1 MKPPPINLEQV
12 TTLPMLM
19 RLTVPEDYQDE
30 NGHMNMRYYLAIFD
44 DAGYP
49 FVDSLGL
56 GLEMRAATQSG
67 GFDLEHHI
75 HYLREVH
82 PGDSVA
88 VYLRVVGR
96 TAKRMHYLMFLVNE
110 SRGTLAAIFECINA
124 FADLSIRRTAPWPA
138 EAAARL
144 DALVK
149 AHAELDWAAPV
160 CGVMN
165 A

>member
-1 MKPPPINLEQV
+1 MKPPTLDLEQV
-12 TTLPMLM
+12 TALPLLV
-19 RLTVPEDYQDE
+19 RLTVPDSYRDE

-56 GLEMRAATQSG
+56 GLEMRARTQSG

-82 PGDSVA
+82 PGEEVA

-96 TAKRMHYLMFLVNE
+96 TLKRMHYLMFMVNE
-110 SRGTLAAIFECINA
+110 TRGTLASIFECVNA

-138 EAAARL
+138 EAAERL
-144 DALVK
+144 DRLVV
-149 AHAELDWAAPV
+149 AHNALDWPAPV
-160 CGVMN
+160 CGVM
-165 A
+165 AA